1 MSFLK
6 IHRKR
11 FFDTF
16 TNNIGTTSSQPNTS
30 HTQLSSTVNSTAIYD
45 EPLYSNTFNHLT
57 TTDACLGFSNTL
69 IVHTPYHHQQ
79 IHSKSTVSDKR
90 RGRRR
95 LNESKSSSSSTIKIC
110 SSLEGTKNQ
119 M

>member
-1 MSFLK
+1 M
-6 IHRKR
+6 
-11 FFDTF
+11 TP
-16 TNNIGTTSSQPNTS
+16 SQPNTS
-30 HTQLSSTVNSTAIYD
+30 HTQLFSTVNSAAIYD

-57 TTDACLGFSNTL
+57 ATDACLGFSNTQ

-79 IHSKSTVSDKR
+79 IHSYSKSTVSDKR

-95 LNESKSSSSSTIKIC
+95 LNESKSSSSSRIKIC

>member
-1 MSFLK
+1 M
-6 IHRKR
+6 
-11 FFDTF
+11 TP
-16 TNNIGTTSSQPNTS
+16 SQPNTS
-30 HTQLSSTVNSTAIYD
+30 HTQLFSTVNSAAIYD

-57 TTDACLGFSNTL
+57 ETDACLGFSNTQ

-79 IHSKSTVSDKR
+79 IH
-90 RGRRR
+90 R
-95 LNESKSSSSSTIKIC
+95 LNESKSSSSSRIKIC